1 MMDQRSQNFDFVA
14 HSESQE
20 DDNTFVLYNEDS
32 SQQLRL
38 ITQGNSFMLEYTDT
52 NDNPYTIPQ
61 DNIIEIVQHN
71 PKKFKKLDKLNTT
84 LYVFLTG
91 LSRTLY
97 VQYIVLHNV
106 GKFNFFEKLK
116 QVNDVFEVSSNK
128 LEMALNAKDVNEFDD
143 LLESKETMQPI
154 IEEIDEAGGDYRL
167 KIRFR

>member
-1 MMDQRSQNFDFVA
+1 
-14 HSESQE
+14 
-20 DDNTFVLYNEDS
+20 
-32 SQQLRL
+32 
-38 ITQGNSFMLEYTDT
+38 MLEYTDA

-128 LEMALNAKDVNEFDD
+128 LAMALNAKDVDEFDD
-143 LLESKETMQPI
+143 LLESREDDLSESRETMQTI
-154 IEEIDEAGGDYRL
+154 IEEFDEPGGYYRI
-167 KIRFR
+167 KMRFR